1 MNILDEHVL
10 RDQRQ
15 LLLTW
20 RIPIRHIG
28 YDIGRRGIK
37 DDAIIPLLL
46 QFQRPT
52 FFTLDFGFYKRRL
65 CHERYCIV
73 YMDIEQD
80 QTAQY
85 IRRFLRQKAFG
96 TRTKR
101 MGKVIR
107 LSPERFSVWQ
117 LYAEQEIQIDWT

>member
-10 RDQRQ
+10 KDQRQ
-15 LLLTW
+15 FLLQW

-28 YDIGRRGIK
+28 YDIGRRGMK
-37 DDAIIPLLL
+37 DEAIIPLLL

-73 YMDIEQD
+73 YMDINQD
-80 QTAQY
+80 QTAKS
-85 IRRFLRQKAFG
+85 IRRFLRHKAFATK
-96 TRTKR
+96 TRR
-101 MGKVIR
+101 MGKVIC
-107 LSPERFSVWQ
+107 LSSAGFSVWQ
-117 LYAEQEIQIDWT
+117 LYAEQEMRFDWT